1 MSLVTSTMPANGA
14 GRSVSEFAPTQ
25 NGSKRADPNQN
36 RSKRIVDPA
45 GHQIKLRRPSDRPL
59 RRPKLPSK
67 LAFVPPS
74 RVSCTATSFEF
85 RWPDPFHWPGLVP
98 TKPLFTSQVGST
110 PCMYRKFDLGVW
122 REVNKAK
129 PRPHRFHDV
138 LHRSLEPL
146 SPAS

>member
-36 RSKRIVDPA
+36 RSKRIVTPTDPNRPGVEPRGFAAPRRLPIPAHQVDPA
-45 GHQIKLRRPSDRPL
+45 GHRIKLRRPSDRPL

-98 TKPLFTSQVGST
+98 TKP
-110 PCMYRKFDLGVW
+110 
-122 REVNKAK
+122 
-129 PRPHRFHDV
+129 RPHRFHDV